1 MRIYLIGMPGSG
13 KSTLAK
19 ELSSLLSLPYFD
31 MDTEIEEREKKSI
44 PEIFTEKG
52 EDYFREVEK
61 EVVNTFFPDNAI
73 LATGG
78 GAPCFYDNMEVMLK
92 NGVTVFV
99 DVHEDELVERVWQ
112 QQGTRPL
119 LAQNEKEAVYNA
131 IKEKRE
137 NRLPF
142 YSKAEFVIEAG
153 TKSPAELALEIK
165 KVLKK

>member
-13 KSTLAK
+13 KSTLAE
-19 ELSSLLSLPYFD
+19 ELSTLLSLPFYD

-52 EDYFREVEK
+52 EDYFRKVEK
-61 EVVNTFFPDNAI
+61 EVVQTFLPDNSI

-78 GAPCFYDNMEVMLK
+78 GAPCFFDNMDFMLE
-92 NGVTVFV
+92 NGETVFV
-99 DVHEDELVERVWQ
+99 DVHEDVLVERVWQ

-119 LAQNEKEAVYNA
+119 LAQNEKEEVYNA

-137 NRLPF
+137 SRLPY
-142 YSKAEFVIEAG
+142 YSKAEFTIEAG
-153 TKSPAELALEIK
+153 TKTPSELALEIK
-165 KVLKK
+165 EVLKK

>member
-19 ELSSLLSLPYFD
+19 ELSTLLSMPFFD
-31 MDTEIEEREKKSI
+31 MDTEIEKREEKSI

-52 EDYFREVEK
+52 EDYFRGVEK
-61 EVVNTFFPDNAI
+61 EVVNTFLPDNAI

-78 GAPCFYDNMEVMLK
+78 GAPCFFDNMDFMLE

-99 DVHEDELVERVWQ
+99 DVHENELVERVWQ

-119 LAQNEKEAVYNA
+119 LAQNEKQEVFEA
-131 IKEKRE
+131 IKEKRVS
-137 NRLPF
+137 RLPF
-142 YSKAEFVIEAG
+142 YSKAEYVIEAG
-153 TKSPAELALEIK
+153 SKTPSELALEIK
-165 KVLKK
+165 ETIKL